1 MIGNVNG
8 IVDSMFAAADL
19 KNRQITANTKNEDS
33 FSDYLNYA
41 LLNSQ
46 QGALFGTGSGI
57 SSGSIWQ
64 AFALK
69 ALVDG
74 LKKSS
79 QPVAG
84 ASENGKGQ
92 DNESVSV
99 QAGGP
104 KPDWAKIRVVRYYQ
118 PPAAYNTPASQGI
131 LV

>member
-79 QPVAG
+79 Q
-84 ASENGKGQ
+84 Q

-118 PPAAYNTPASQGI
+118 PPAVYNTPASQGI